1 MKHWLLK
8 SEPDTFSIDD
18 LARAPRRTTGWEGVR
33 NYQVRNMLRD
43 EFKPGDLGFFY
54 HSSCPQPGIAGV
66 VRVVRA
72 GFPDA
77 SAWDRKSEYYDPGS
91 SRDEPRWFSADVQF
105 ENKFEPLITLVE
117 LREHAAGALR
127 DMLLLKRGNRL
138 SITPVTAAEWRFIN
152 ALRR

>member
-43 EFKPGDLGFFY
+43 EFKPADLGFFY

-77 SAWDRKSEYYDPGS
+77 SAFDPKSEYYDPKS

-105 ENKFEPLITLVE
+105 EKKFEPLITLVE
-117 LREHAAGALR
+117 LREHAAGALG

>member
-72 GFPDA
+72 GLPDA
-77 SAWDRKSEYYDPGS
+77 SAFDPKSEYHDPKT

-105 ENKFEPLITLVE
+105 EKKFEPLITLVE

-138 SITPVTAAEWRFIN
+138 SITPVTAAEWRFVN